1 MPCSKVEQNA
11 ANRQKISMGKQENER
26 NRRQRERLNLSLPI
40 RVVCRETTPGESWD
54 EITRLIDV
62 TPFGAGFTMARAPE
76 IGRLLQLTIPM
87 PRQLRCYDHAEQQYK
102 VWGLVRHVRK
112 TANEQT
118 KDVIYQIGVAFIGKH
133 APASFTNNPA
143 TLYEVIEPDNVG
155 FWRFREVQA
164 ENAAGEKSQKIA
176 RDVDLRRF
184 TRHHIPLV
192 VTIEVFNERGETV
205 ASEITVTEDVSLTGA
220 AVFTTLDVEQGRF
233 IRLTSEEYEVTIVAI
248 IRQRKTGSDGV
259 ARLHLEFIDRQFPL
273 ENAS

>member
-1 MPCSKVEQNA
+1 
-11 ANRQKISMGKQENER
+11 MGKQENER

-40 RVVCRETTPGESWD
+40 RVVCRETTSESWE

-62 TPFGAGFTMARAPE
+62 TPFGAGFTLARAPE
-76 IGRLLQLTIPM
+76 VGRLLQLTIPM

-102 VWGLVRHVRK
+102 VWSLVRHVRK
-112 TANEQT
+112 TTNEQT
-118 KDVIYQIGVAFIGKH
+118 NNLIYQIGVAFIGKYP
-133 APASFTNNPA
+133 PASFTSDPA

-164 ENAAGEKSQKIA
+164 QEAADENPQKIA
-176 RDVDLRRF
+176 GAVDLRRF
-184 TRHHIPLV
+184 TRHQIPLG
-192 VTIEVFNERGETV
+192 VTIEIFNERGETV

-233 IRLTSEEYEVTIVAI
+233 VRLTSDEYEVTIVAV
-248 IRQRKTGSDGV
+248 IRQRKIGSDGV

>member
-1 MPCSKVEQNA
+1 
-11 ANRQKISMGKQENER
+11 MGKQENER

-40 RVVCRETTPGESWD
+40 RVVCRETAPVESWD

-62 TPFGAGFTMARAPE
+62 TPFGAGFTLARAPE

-87 PRQLRCYDHAEQQYK
+87 PRQLRCYDHVEQQYK

-112 TANEQT
+112 TTNEQT
-118 KDVIYQIGVAFIGKH
+118 NVLIYQIGVAFIGKH
-133 APASFTNNPA
+133 PPASFANDPA

-164 ENAAGEKSQKIA
+164 KNSAGEELKKIVG
-176 RDVDLRRF
+176 DVDLRRF
-184 TRHHIPLV
+184 TRHHIPLG
-192 VTIEVFNERGETV
+192 VTIEIFNERGETV

-220 AVFTTLDVEQGRF
+220 SVFTTLDVEQGRF
-233 IRLTSEEYEVTIVAI
+233 VRLTSEHYGVTIVAI
-248 IRQRKTGSDGV
+248 IRQRKIGGDGV

-273 ENAS
+273 ENVD